1 MARQAIAEAQVKA
14 NAILKIGTGSYAA
27 DISTDGTNLTDDA
40 GIRSEFQQAIGKY
53 NLEAQLEKL
62 SKDPEMI
69 ASMKLM
75 RKDIRAGNRA
85 EYNARDYKHNIV
97 IDRLFKEVRRLAWND
112 IKYRQDI
119 LALTQEQKQKKVQ
132 QEFKTRESNNLL
144 SMYK

>member
-1 MARQAIAEAQVKA
+1 
-14 NAILKIGTGSYAA
+14 
-27 DISTDGTNLTDDA
+27 
-40 GIRSEFQQAIGKY
+40 
-53 NLEAQLEKL
+53 
-62 SKDPEMI
+62 MI

-112 IKYRQDI
+112 IKYREDI
-119 LALTQEQKQKKVQ
+119 LALTREQEQKKLQ
-132 QEFKTRESNNLL
+132 QNYKTLESTTLL

>member
-1 MARQAIAEAQVKA
+1 
-14 NAILKIGTGSYAA
+14 
-27 DISTDGTNLTDDA
+27 
-40 GIRSEFQQAIGKY
+40 
-53 NLEAQLEKL
+53 
-62 SKDPEMI
+62 
-69 ASMKLM
+69 MKLM